1 MSSVPAAIAPS
12 QAARASHSCRQ
23 GINNLNG
30 AVSVFTKSGG
40 TFTQASEVLPPKNN
54 TKAAF
59 AAGTNTGMSASGSII
74 AFGAPTA
81 TAGSAL
87 ESGEVFVATETTTGT
102 WKRTATDAEPNP
114 VSDDD
119 LGGGDQSVCVAGNGT
134 AIVAGARAANG
145 QTGQA
150 IIFPVS

>member
-1 MSSVPAAIAPS
+1 VAAG
-12 QAARASHSCRQ
+12 QA
-23 GINNLNG
+23 GINDLNG
-30 AVSVFTKSGG
+30 AAFVFTESGG
-40 TFTQASEVLPPKNN
+40 TFTQASEVLPPKNK

-59 AAGTNTGMSASGSII
+59 AAGTNIGMSASGSII

-81 TAGSAL
+81 TAGSAF
-87 ESGEVFVATETTTGT
+87 ESGEVFVATETKTGT
-102 WKRTATDAEPNP
+102 WKLTAKNAEPNP

-119 LGGGDQSVCVAGNGT
+119 LGGGDQSVSVAGNGT